1 MTTAAGARFAHDDNG
16 LRWQLYL
23 ALVAAV
29 LFSFD
34 SWIFG
39 QYSWI
44 YAYGEGIETL
54 PAHLALSKPW
64 QNFSLWAPFIAG
76 GVDRLSFW
84 GNADP
89 FNVEP
94 LMLHLL
100 PIWAANG
107 LHRFLQYFVAIFFTA
122 RVVHEQF
129 HLSWRW
135 GAMAGLLHAAFAYFT
150 FGELF
155 AFPGVPLL
163 IWTLMRVMDRWPLWL
178 ACVAGLMFSTLTTF
192 SQSDPYL
199 LVFAAGWVLLVRVDY
214 RPAALAHFA
223 AFFGVLLLV
232 DSPQFFAI
240 MLNAAQS
247 HRSHWPMETV
257 DWSIDGL
264 FYRQF
269 QFDLFNQDG
278 RLRGFTMMMPGLSFL
293 AGLVLAIRELAR
305 GRAQTPLSATATG
318 FLRVFVLYALM
329 SQKWLLVSLQHVASL
344 WLPWVS
350 GISMGRFYT
359 LSAVFLFAS
368 GFTLAT
374 YLAWNS
380 LLQSQPLRW
389 LASAA
394 AACLLG
400 FMLIE
405 PKVFLF
411 YPIGIEDLGQRN
423 YEVVSLQ
430 ALKST
435 ETEPFRV
442 ASVLPLQPGYAYGQ
456 GFETA
461 DGWANL
467 YPSVYRDLWLRAIA
481 PVMSQLPAVRNI
493 FDPAVGRPQD
503 HYIFLGAELIS
514 PGIGALPGEDPT
526 QEIKTGFDIDRRF
539 NLDILRLLNVR
550 YLLSEYA
557 LVSGGISLVH
567 APASPPLFPRSRDY
581 ATGMLHRERPPGPQ
595 RVGLTAKLKGLWDD
609 WREGIHKR
617 RQGKDIYIYRI
628 EDSLPRYRL
637 VGQVIIEPSGE
648 AVLDRLSTAGIG
660 HLSKLAVVEAA
671 DAADLRD
678 LSTPALAGGVR
689 VARQE
694 PDAIELDLDHT
705 GASFL
710 VIANTWSP
718 YWRATVDGQPRKLV
732 RTNHAQQGLRIADGD
747 RRVSLRYEPPYAP
760 AAIFGR
766 LTGIAMDGP
775 R

>member
-1 MTTAAGARFAHDDNG
+1 MIADDDG
-16 LRWQLYL
+16 RRWQLWL
-23 ALVAAV
+23 ALAAAA
-29 LFSFD
+29 LFSCD
-34 SWIFG
+34 SWILGPF
-39 QYSWI
+39 SWI
-44 YAYGEGIETL
+44 YTYGEGIETL
-54 PAHLALSKPW
+54 PAHLALSKAG
-64 QNFSLWAPFIAG
+64 QNFSLWAPFLAG

-94 LMLHLL
+94 LMIHLL

-107 LHRFLQYFVAIFFTA
+107 LHRFLQYFVTVFFTA
-122 RVVHEQF
+122 RVVQEQF
-129 HLSWRW
+129 RLGWRW
-135 GAMAGLLHAAFAYFT
+135 GALAGLIHAAFSYFT

-155 AFPGVPLL
+155 AFPSVPLL
-163 IWTLMRVMDRWPLWL
+163 VWTLMRVMDRWPLWL

-199 LVFAAGWVLLVRVDY
+199 LAFAAGWVLLVRVDY
-214 RPAALAHFA
+214 RPAVLGRFA
-223 AFFGVLLLV
+223 AFFGVLLLA

-278 RLRGFTMMMPGLSFL
+278 RLRSFTMTMPGLSL
-293 AGLVLAIRELAR
+293 LVGLPLAIWQLAR
-305 GRAQTPLSATATG
+305 GSAQTPLSATATG
-318 FLRVFVLYALM
+318 FLRVFALYALM
-329 SQKWLLVSLQHVASL
+329 SQKWLLVSLQNVASL

-350 GISMGRFYT
+350 GIYMGRFYT
-359 LSAVFLFAS
+359 LSAVFLFAT
-368 GFTLAT
+368 GITLAA

-380 LLQSQPLRW
+380 FLQSQPLRW

-394 AACLLG
+394 VGCLIV

-411 YPIGIEDLGQRN
+411 YPIGVEDLGQRN
-423 YEVVSLQ
+423 YEVASLQ
-430 ALKST
+430 ALKSAK
-435 ETEPFRV
+435 TEPFRV

-481 PVMSQLPAVRNI
+481 PVMSQLPVVRNI

-503 HYIFLGAELIS
+503 HYIFLGAELVS
-514 PGIGALPGEDPT
+514 PGIGALPGEDPN
-526 QEIKTGFDIDRRF
+526 QEITTGFDIDHRF

-557 LVSGGISLVH
+557 LAGSGISLVH
-567 APASPPLFPRSRDY
+567 APAYPPLFPRSRDY
-581 ATGMLHRERPPGPQ
+581 ATGMLHRESSPGTQ
-595 RVGLTAKLKGLWDD
+595 RIGWMARLKGVWDD

-617 RQGKDIYIYRI
+617 RLGKDIYIYRI
-628 EDSLPRYRL
+628 EDALPRYRL
-637 VGQVIIEPSGE
+637 VEQVVTEPSGG
-648 AVLDRLSTAGIG
+648 AVLDRLSTAGVG
-660 HLSKLAVVEAA
+660 QLSKLAVVEAA
-671 DAADLRD
+671 DAPDLHE
-678 LSTPALAGGVR
+678 LSTPAPAGGVR
-689 VARQE
+689 VVRQE
-694 PDAIELDLDHT
+694 PDAIELDLDHI
-705 GASFL
+705 GESFL

-718 YWRATVDGQPRKLV
+718 YWRATVDGRPRKLI
-732 RTNHAQQGLRIADGD
+732 RTNHAQQGLRIAAGD

-766 LTGIAMDGP
+766 LKGTAPDAP
-775 R
+775 Q

>member
-1 MTTAAGARFAHDDNG
+1 MTTAGTHVAHDDNG
-16 LRWQLYL
+16 LRWQLCL
-23 ALVAAV
+23 ALAAAV

-34 SWIFG
+34 SWILG
-39 QYSWI
+39 PYSWI

-54 PAHLALSKPW
+54 PAHLALSKPG
-64 QNFSLWAPFIAG
+64 QNFSLWAPFLAG

-94 LMLHLL
+94 LMIHLL

-122 RVVHEQF
+122 RVVQEQF
-129 HLSWRW
+129 RLGWRW
-135 GAMAGLLHAAFAYFT
+135 GALAGLIHAAFGYFT

-163 IWTLMRVMDRWPLWL
+163 VWTLMRVMDRWPLWM
-178 ACVAGLMFSTLTTF
+178 ACIAGLMFSTLTTF

-199 LVFAAGWVLLVRVDY
+199 LAFAAGWVLLVRVDY
-214 RPAALAHFA
+214 RPAALARFA
-223 AFFGVLLLV
+223 AFFGVMLLA

-269 QFDLFNQDG
+269 QFDLFNQDA
-278 RLRGFTMMMPGLSFL
+278 RLRGFTMTMPGLSLL
-293 AGLVLAIRELAR
+293 AGLVLAIRELTRGKAR
-305 GRAQTPLSATATG
+305 TPLSETAAG

-329 SQKWLLVSLQHVASL
+329 SQKWLLVSLQQVASL
-344 WLPWVS
+344 WLPWLS
-350 GISMGRFYT
+350 GIYMGRFYT
-359 LSAVFLFAS
+359 LSAVFLFAC
-368 GFTLAT
+368 GFTLAA
-374 YLAWNS
+374 YVAWNS
-380 LLQSQPLRW
+380 LLQSPRLRG

-394 AACLLG
+394 VGCLIG

-411 YPIGIEDLGQRN
+411 YPIGVEDLGQRN
-423 YEVVSLQ
+423 YEVASLR
-430 ALKST
+430 ALKSA

-467 YPSVYRDLWLRAIA
+467 YPSVYRDLWLRVIA
-481 PVMSQLPAVRNI
+481 PVMSELPVVRNV

-503 HYIFLGAELIS
+503 HYIFLGADLIS
-514 PGIGALPGEDPT
+514 PGIGALPGEDPK
-526 QEIKTGFDIDRRF
+526 QEITTGFDIDRRF

-557 LVSGGISLVH
+557 LASSGIRLVH
-567 APASPPLFPRSRDY
+567 APAYPPLFPQLRDY
-581 ATGMLHRERPPGPQ
+581 ATGMLHRQGPI
-595 RVGLTAKLKGLWDD
+595 GLMANLKGIWDD
-609 WREGIHKR
+609 WREGIQKR

-637 VGQVIIEPSGE
+637 VGQVITEPSGA

-660 HLSKLAVVEAA
+660 QLSKLAVVEAA
-671 DAADLRD
+671 DAPDLHD

-689 VARQE
+689 VVRQE
-694 PDAIELDLDHT
+694 PDVIELDLDVT

-718 YWRATVDGQPRKLV
+718 YWRATVDGQPRKLI
-732 RTNHAQQGLRIADGD
+732 RTNHAQQGLRIAAGD

-760 AAIFGR
+760 AVMFGR
-766 LTGIAMDGP
+766 LKGAAP
-775 R
+775 EAPQ

>member
-1 MTTAAGARFAHDDNG
+1 MTTAAGTLTAHDDDG
-16 LRWQLYL
+16 LRWQLCLVL
-23 ALVAAV
+23 AAAV
-29 LFSFD
+29 LFSCD
-34 SWIFG
+34 SWILGPF
-39 QYSWI
+39 SWI

-54 PAHLALSKPW
+54 PAHLALSKPG

-94 LMLHLL
+94 LMIHLL

-107 LHRFLQYFVAIFFTA
+107 LHRFLQYFITIFFTA
-122 RVVHEQF
+122 RVVQEQF
-129 HLSWRW
+129 RLGWRW
-135 GAMAGLLHAAFAYFT
+135 GMLAGLMHAAFAYFS

-163 IWTLMRVMDRWPLWL
+163 VWTLMRVMDRWPLWL
-178 ACVAGLMFSTLTTF
+178 ACVAGLLFSTLTTF

-199 LVFAAGWVLLVRVDY
+199 LAFAAGWVLIVRADY
-214 RPAALAHFA
+214 RPAALARFA
-223 AFFGVLLLV
+223 AFFGVLLLA

-269 QFDLFNQDG
+269 QFDLFNQDMV
-278 RLRGFTMMMPGLSFL
+278 LRGFTTTMPGLALL
-293 AGLVLAIRELAR
+293 AGLVLAIVTMAR
-305 GRAQTPLSATATG
+305 GRGGPLLSAPASA
-318 FLRVFVLYALM
+318 FLGVFALYALM
-329 SQKWLLVSLQHVASL
+329 SQKWLLVSVQHFGSL
-344 WLPWVS
+344 SLPWLS
-350 GISMGRFYT
+350 GIYMGRFYT
-359 LSAVFLFAS
+359 LSAPFLFAC
-368 GFTLAT
+368 GFTLAA
-374 YLAWNS
+374 YIAWHS
-380 LLQSQPLRW
+380 LLRSQPLRW
-389 LASAA
+389 LATGAIG
-394 AACLLG
+394 CLIG

-405 PKVFLF
+405 PKIFLF
-411 YPIGIEDLGQRN
+411 YPIGVEDLGPRN
-423 YEVVSLQ
+423 YEVASLQ
-430 ALKST
+430 ALKAV

-481 PVMSQLPAVRNI
+481 PVMSLLPVVRNI

-503 HYIFLGAELIS
+503 HYIFLGADLIY
-514 PGIGALPGEDPT
+514 PGIGALPGEDPKQAIT
-526 QEIKTGFDIDRRF
+526 TGFDIDRRF
-539 NLDILRLLNVR
+539 NLDILRLLNVH

-557 LVSGGISLVH
+557 LSGNGISLVH
-567 APASPPLFPRSRDY
+567 APAHPPTFPQSRSHP
-581 ATGMLHRERPPGPQ
+581 TGMPHWERPARPE
-595 RVGLTAKLKGLWDD
+595 RAGLIAKLRGLWDD
-609 WREGIHKR
+609 WREGIRKR
-617 RQGKDIYIYRI
+617 REGKDVYIYRI

-637 VGQVIIEPSGE
+637 VGQVITEASGP

-660 HLSKLAVVEAA
+660 QLLKLAVVEAA
-671 DAADLRD
+671 DAPDLRD
-678 LSTPALAGGVR
+678 LSMPALAGGVR
-689 VARQE
+689 VVRQE

-718 YWRATVDGQPRKLV
+718 YWRATVDGQPRKLI
-732 RTNHAQQGLRIADGD
+732 RTNHAEQGLRIVAGD

-766 LTGIAMDGP
+766 LKGAALEVP
-775 R
+775 Q

>member
-1 MTTAAGARFAHDDNG
+1 MITAAGTYAARDDTG
-16 LRWQLYL
+16 LRWQLCL
-23 ALVAAV
+23 ALAAAV

-34 SWIFG
+34 SWILG
-39 QYSWI
+39 PYSWI

-54 PAHLALSKPW
+54 PAHLAVSKPG

-94 LMLHLL
+94 LMIHLL

-122 RVVHEQF
+122 RVVQEQF
-129 HLSWRW
+129 RLGWRW
-135 GAMAGLLHAAFAYFT
+135 GALAGLIHAAFGYFT

-199 LVFAAGWVLLVRVDY
+199 LAFAAGWVLLVRVDY
-214 RPAALAHFA
+214 RPAALARFA
-223 AFFGVLLLV
+223 AFFGVLLLA

-257 DWSIDGL
+257 DWSVDGL

-269 QFDLFNQDG
+269 QFDLFNQDP
-278 RLRGFTMMMPGLSFL
+278 RLRGFTMTMPGLSLL
-293 AGLVLAIRELAR
+293 AGLVLAIWELAR
-305 GRAQTPLSATATG
+305 GGARTSLSATATG
-318 FLRVFVLYALM
+318 FLRVFALYALM
-329 SQKWLLVSLQHVASL
+329 SQKWLLVSLQHVASFL
-344 WLPWVS
+344 LPWVS
-350 GISMGRFYT
+350 GIYMGRFYT
-359 LSAVFLFAS
+359 LSAVFLFAC
-368 GFTLAT
+368 GFTLAA
-374 YLAWNS
+374 YIAWHS
-380 LLQSQPLRW
+380 VLRSQPLRW
-389 LASAA
+389 LVTGAMG
-394 AACLLG
+394 CLIG
-400 FMLIE
+400 FMLVE
-405 PKVFLF
+405 PKIFLF
-411 YPIGIEDLGQRN
+411 YPIGVGDLGQRN
-423 YEVVSLQ
+423 YEVASLQ

-481 PVMSQLPAVRNI
+481 PVMSQLPVVRNI

-514 PGIGALPGEDPT
+514 PGIGALPGEDPA
-526 QEIKTGFDIDRRF
+526 QEIKTGFDIDRRY
-539 NLDILRLLNVR
+539 NLDVLRLLNVR

-557 LVSGGISLVH
+557 LASSGISLVH
-567 APASPPLFPRSRDY
+567 APTYPPRFPQFRDY
-581 ATGMLHRERPPGPQ
+581 ATGMPQWGRPP
-595 RVGLTAKLKGLWDD
+595 RFGLMAKLKGVWDD
-609 WREGIHKR
+609 WYDGIHKR

-628 EDSLPRYRL
+628 EDFLPRYRL
-637 VGQVIIEPSGE
+637 VEQVVTEPSGP

-660 HLSKLAVVEAA
+660 QLSKFAVVEAA
-671 DAADLRD
+671 DAPD
-678 LSTPALAGGVR
+678 LSTLAPAGRVR
-689 VARQE
+689 VVRQE
-694 PDAIELDLDHT
+694 PDEIELDLEHT

-732 RTNHAQQGLRIADGD
+732 RTNHAQQGLRIAAGD

-760 AAIFGR
+760 AAILGR
-766 LTGIAMDGP
+766 LRGIVVDAT